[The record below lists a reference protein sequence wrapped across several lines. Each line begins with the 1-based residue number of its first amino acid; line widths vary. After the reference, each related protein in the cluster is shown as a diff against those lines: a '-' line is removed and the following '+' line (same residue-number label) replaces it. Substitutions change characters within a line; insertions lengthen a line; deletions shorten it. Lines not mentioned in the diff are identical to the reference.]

1 MRSTALR
8 LLTLAATTAALA
20 GAPGCA
26 APAEEE
32 EAASGD
38 FAYTE
43 ADAACHSAAPRSG
56 ESETSARARCLTKL
70 VGPMLSRAAE
80 TRPAPV
86 KTALPRYADKIAVRD
101 GSCFSD
107 DGGNWVTNYRIE
119 SKRDVAMLKR
129 QLEYAVEFLADLHED
144 LDGYPNHVFGSI
156 GICPEGQ
163 TGGDLVLEG
172 GRLMIGVRMGF
183 AGRIAVHDAR
193 TLRDKWKNGEH
204 LEADPV
210 FSKFKSRWGLLD
222 PAGTPRSI
230 MRRALRSAA
239 AKLKER
245 LSAIAA
251 MRGEAARAPLE
262 RLVRESV
269 SPTAQD
275 EQQRGV
281 LERALERVATTQA
294 DRLTDLARD
303 WAASVDLSTQEGVE
317 DGAVMLQD
325 VGSRQNLKIEVTQRG
340 FVNVNN
346 FKDIDVDVSV
356 MLPKGRS
363 FARFVALEKSET
375 TVTVNQIG
383 FVNVQLNDHVKVRLS
398 VVYDRAV
405 ETASLDR
412 VLAGP

>member
-1 MRSTALR
+1 MFDHAVRALG
-8 LLTLAATTAALA
+8 LAATLTALVA
-20 GAPGCA
+20 APGCA
-26 APAEEE
+26 APADED

-38 FAYTE
+38 FAWTD
-43 ADAACHSAAPRSG
+43 ADAACYAEAPRSG

-70 VGPMLSRAAE
+70 VGPMLTRAAE
-80 TRPAPV
+80 SRPATV
-86 KTALPRYADKIAVRD
+86 KAALPAYAGKISVRD
-101 GSCFSD
+101 GSCFSE
-107 DGGNWVTNYRIE
+107 DGGNWVTNYQIS

-129 QLEYAVEFLADLHED
+129 QLEYAVELLADLHED
-144 LDGYPNHVFGSI
+144 LDGYPNHVFASI

-163 TGGDLVLEG
+163 AGGDLVLEG
-172 GRLMIGVRMGF
+172 SRLMIGVRMGF

-193 TLRDKWKNGEH
+193 ALRDKWKRGEH

-210 FSKFKSRWGLLD
+210 LSRLGPRWALLD

-230 MRRALRSAA
+230 MRRTLRSAA
-239 AKLKER
+239 RKLAER

-251 MRGEAARAPLE
+251 RGGEQARPALTQ
-262 RLVRESV
+262 LVRESV
-269 SPTAQD
+269 IATAEDDRGDNLASRAAAHIAALPADQLAAFARSWAEAADVSVQD
-275 EQQRGV
+275 
-281 LERALERVATTQA
+281 
-294 DRLTDLARD
+294 
-303 WAASVDLSTQEGVE
+303 GVE

-325 VGSRQNLKIEVTQRG
+325 VGSRQNLKIKVTQSG

-356 MLPKGRS
+356 MLPKGRA

-412 VLAGP
+412 VLTR